1 MPELR
6 SDFEA
11 LVRIPSVA
19 FEGFDQNKVDEA
31 GDEVEKLFA
40 RLGLSIQRPAIR
52 DAKPAVFGAR
62 QAASGM
68 PTVLLYAHYDVQ
80 PPGEDTAWSSP
91 PFEPTERGGR
101 LYGRGTADNKSGV
114 IMHLG
119 AIKALGDCGVGIK
132 VLIEGQ
138 EENGMGGIEEFVLA
152 NGEMLKSD
160 VIVVGDVGNYALGV
174 PTLTTSLR
182 GMAALDVEVETLQ
195 GEVHSGMFGGVAPDA
210 YIALTR
216 MLASLHDEAGDV
228 AVAGLSRY
236 DYQGADYDESAYRTD
251 AGVLDGV
258 GLIGTGTVAERL
270 YGRASITVIG
280 VDVPPVEGSANALIP
295 RTRARVSIRLAPG
308 QDPAE
313 AQKAVKAHLESA
325 APWDVKVTV
334 TLGILGEGFLAKTD
348 GPGYASAE
356 TAMKGAYG
364 KDTVFYGQGGSIP
377 LVSAFLEAVP
387 GAELIM
393 WGTEEPQ
400 CKIHAPNESVDLAE
414 LERCIV
420 AEALFIAGMAE
431 KG

>member
-1 MPELR
+1 
-6 SDFEA
+6 
-11 LVRIPSVA
+11 
-19 FEGFDQNKVDEA
+19 
-31 GDEVEKLFA
+31 
-40 RLGLSIQRPAIR
+40 
-52 DAKPAVFGAR
+52 
-62 QAASGM
+62 
-68 PTVLLYAHYDVQ
+68 
-80 PPGEDTAWSSP
+80 
-91 PFEPTERGGR
+91 
-101 LYGRGTADNKSGV
+101 
-114 IMHLG
+114 
-119 AIKALGDCGVGIK
+119 
-132 VLIEGQ
+132 
-138 EENGMGGIEEFVLA
+138 
-152 NGEMLKSD
+152 
-160 VIVVGDVGNYALGV
+160 
-174 PTLTTSLR
+174 
-182 GMAALDVEVETLQ
+182 MAALDVEVETLQ

-228 AVAGLSRY
+228 AVAGLVRY
-236 DYQGADYDESAYRTD
+236 DYQGADYDESAYRRD

-258 GLIGTGTVAERL
+258 GLIGTGTVAQRL

-280 VDVPPVEGSANALIP
+280 VDVPPVEGAANALIP
-295 RTRARVSIRLAPG
+295 RARARVSVRLAPG

-334 TLGILGEGFLAKTD
+334 TLGIVGEGFLAKTD

-356 TAMKGAYG
+356 AAMKAAYG
-364 KDTVFYGQGGSIP
+364 KDTMFYGQGGSIP

-393 WGTEEPQ
+393 WGAEEPQ
-400 CKIHAPNESVDLAE
+400 CKIHAPNESVDLGE